1 MIVSKISGRLLSVI
15 TLAFIVSILSFAQEI
30 DIDGQGNPESC
41 TSIMVGKLASTD
53 GSVMTSHSCDQ
64 NYRTW
69 VEIVPGRTFEE
80 GAMHKV
86 YWGTLHTETAWDM
99 RNLELKG
106 SIPEVSKTFTYMS
119 VAYPCLNEKQLAI
132 GETTFGGRREL
143 RNENGL
149 FLIEELQ
156 KIALERC
163 STAREA
169 ILLVGALA
177 EKYGYGDGGECLTFA
192 DTKEVWHF
200 EITGAGPDEVGAL
213 WCAQRIPDDHV
224 GISANISRISDVD
237 FKDKENFLYSK
248 DLKKR
253 SKDLG
258 YWDGKEP
265 FKFYM
270 VVSGRKPFSRRDHY
284 VLSTM
289 APSLGLTD
297 DMEELPFSVKP
308 EKQVSPRDMMRYY
321 RETYEGTEWDM
332 TKNLLVEV
340 TTTDSEGN
348 ETKEFKKSPLANPWM
363 SRDMIG
369 MLNGIEEDAVT
380 RERTIAIAACSYS
393 QIIQCRDWMPNEVGA
408 IAWFSFDNPGQ
419 SPRIPIFSGT
429 LSLPESFKI
438 CGQHRYRTD
447 AAIWSYREANR
458 LATVN
463 WGRSRELIEP
473 AVMAFENKAFEELPM
488 VEKRVLQL
496 VSEGKNS
503 EAKEYVTR
511 YSNDFAFATMKKWE
525 AIKSELWGM
534 FSRGF

>member
-1 MIVSKISGRLLSVI
+1 
-15 TLAFIVSILSFAQEI
+15 
-30 DIDGQGNPESC
+30 
-41 TSIMVGKLASTD
+41 
-53 GSVMTSHSCDQ
+53 
-64 NYRTW
+64 
-69 VEIVPGRTFEE
+69 
-80 GAMHKV
+80 
-86 YWGTLHTETAWDM
+86 
-99 RNLELKG
+99 
-106 SIPEVSKTFTYMS
+106 MS

-177 EKYGYGDGGECLTFA
+177 EEYGYGDGGECLTFA
-192 DTKEVWHF
+192 DPKEVWHF
-200 EITGAGPDEVGAL
+200 EITGAGPEEVGAL

-224 GISANISRISDVD
+224 GISANISRISDVN
-237 FKDKENFLYSK
+237 FKDNENFLFSK

-253 SKDLG
+253 AKELG

-340 TTTDSEGN
+340 TTTDSDGN
-348 ETKEFKKSPLANPWM
+348 ETKEFQKSPLANPWM
-363 SRDMIG
+363 SRDMIA
-369 MLNGIEEDAVT
+369 MLNGIEEETVT

-419 SPRIPIFSGT
+419 SPRIPVFSGT

-473 AVMAFENKAFEELPM
+473 AVMDFENKAFEELPM
-488 VEKRVLQL
+488 IEKRVLEL